1 MLCCATRKC
10 KKLTFYY
17 TVMSIKQI
25 YLFNMFM
32 PFTFYPGLHSEKCTC
47 AASHGFRFDY
57 VWIDRKHRLVFSVTI
72 EYP

>member
-1 MLCCATRKC
+1 
-10 KKLTFYY
+10 
-17 TVMSIKQI
+17 MSIKQI
-25 YLFNMFM
+25 YLFNVFM
-32 PFTFYPGLHSEKCTC
+32 PFTFYPGLHLEKRTC